1 MAARARILVANG
13 NDDILAALEDVLGT
27 AGYEVRTAHVRELR
41 RGDRDLHALFR
52 EFRPQV
58 AIVDIGP
65 PYDENWG
72 FAKTLVADPVTGRIP
87 FLWTTTNAH
96 ALTEFAGVL
105 VDELLLKPYD
115 LDHLLEKV
123 RKALAEDGGAQLPPE
138 APEGQPAG

>member
-1 MAARARILVANG
+1 MAGRARILVANG
-13 NDDILAALEDVLGT
+13 NDDILSALEDALGS
-27 AGYEVRTAHVRELR
+27 AGYEVRTAHVRALR
-41 RGDRDLHALFR
+41 IGDVDLHALFR

-72 FAKTLVADPVTGRIP
+72 FAKTLVADPVCAGVP

-96 ALTEFAGVL
+96 ALTEFTGVL

-123 RKALAEDGGAQLPPE
+123 RKALAQGGGARLPPE